1 MSEAFA
7 WDLTGLKP
15 EDAVEKAMASHAMQS
30 KSARNS
36 PCPTPLGGAIE
47 LDPTPPGE
55 PQMATLA
62 VSLMMGIK
70 AGCMR
75 PRNGNYWMWNHGS
88 RLLYQFGFVICFGVS
103 LATIR
108 WPEWYNWDH
117 MDWFAY
123 TAWSIVAITELIF
136 IVIRI
141 VGRIDYVGKPG
152 RYEATG
158 INEWFGTLVT
168 LESFGAQW
176 QFVTVTTLNVIGS
189 VLFLYG
195 LLIVHM
201 QMMLDPYN
209 PDAVHTVFPAY
220 RDTWTVLWTVA
231 YSFVQLGL
239 ITAALVDPSRLG
251 EREKLHSWSI
261 ELSAWRVIL
270 LGLVMPVIASG
281 FAIYANVCC
290 EGDWVLY

>member
-1 MSEAFA
+1 MADAFS
-7 WDLTGLKP
+7 WDLSGLKP
-15 EDAVEKAMASHAMQS
+15 EDAVEKAMANRARQS
-30 KSARNS
+30 KLDHSS
-36 PCPTPLGGAIE
+36 PSPTPLGGAIE
-47 LDPTPPGE
+47 LDAAPQGE

-62 VSLMMGIK
+62 VSLMMGVK

-75 PRNGNYWMWNHGS
+75 PRNGNFWIWNHGT
-88 RLLYQFGFVICFGVS
+88 RLLYQLGMCICLGVS
-103 LATIR
+103 VATTQ

-117 MDWFAY
+117 MDWFSY
-123 TAWSIVAITELIF
+123 TVWSIVAVSELLF
-136 IVIRI
+136 VVIRV
-141 VGRIDYVGKPG
+141 VGRVDFVDKPG

-195 LLIVHM
+195 LLIIHM
-201 QMMLDPYN
+201 QMMLDPYQ
-209 PDAVHTVFPAY
+209 PEALHTVVAAY

-231 YSFVQLGL
+231 YALVMLGL
-239 ITAALVDPSRLG
+239 TTAALVDPSRLG
-251 EREKLHSWSI
+251 EREKINSWSI

-270 LGLVMPVIASG
+270 LGLVMPVLSTG

-290 EGDWVLY
+290 EGDWVL